1 MGAPFTLGMARAV
14 AALQGWKRGRGWG
27 LVCVCPEVEGFLG
40 GGGQLSLGAGGGAG
54 VMKRRKGKGNEVT
67 WMAMEMEGSARR
79 NGKKN
84 KEEKQGDKLNSIKEW
99 RQIETKAK

>member
-1 MGAPFTLGMARAV
+1 M
-14 AALQGWKRGRGWG
+14 
-27 LVCVCPEVEGFLG
+27 CVCPEVEGFLG

-79 NGKKN
+79 NGKK
-84 KEEKQGDKLNSIKEW
+84 
-99 RQIETKAK
+99 